1 MTDVTRVDRDMLMKH
16 ITCWDE
22 FVTQA
27 SDAAIKTYGVEYN
40 NWALYIPALM
50 AELNNSI
57 AHDINTRVYDEKQ
70 LELGLEPQE
79 PEIESDDATELSVGT
94 RLNQLKNMRASTPP
108 GPAKHRVMDPFRR
121 LDQDKQFDHK
131 PDERPDPWADD
142 PDWNE

>member
-1 MTDVTRVDRDMLMKH
+1 MSDRARLDRETLCEH

-57 AHDINTRVYDEKQ
+57 AHDVNTRVYDNKQ
-70 LELGLEPQE
+70 LELGLEPEQE
-79 PEIESDDATELSVGT
+79 SVESDDETELSVAT
-94 RLNQLKNMRASTPP
+94 RLKQLSESMNK
-108 GPAKHRVMDPFRR
+108 PADPTKHRVMDPFRKME
-121 LDQDKQFDHK
+121 QDKQFKQASDT
-131 PDERPDPWADD
+131 PDQSVWDLD